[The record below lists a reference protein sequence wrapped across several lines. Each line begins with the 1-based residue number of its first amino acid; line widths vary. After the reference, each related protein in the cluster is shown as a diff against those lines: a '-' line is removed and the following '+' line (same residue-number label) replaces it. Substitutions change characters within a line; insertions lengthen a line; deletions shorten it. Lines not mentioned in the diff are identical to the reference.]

1 MANLS
6 EELPP
11 DTTWNRE
18 FPVLTENT
26 DLRISCAR
34 GQPIP
39 LIQEQDLQVGPRP
52 GQTPYTNKT
61 AMGVVKTFVANVVPA
76 VIKPMRVLWN
86 EIIGFFF
93 LVFGV
98 IFGFSVVR
106 RFRSFD
112 GDPSELF
119 GLVSSALFVAMLLGY
134 GLYSFLRARK
144 IHRS

>member
-1 MANLS
+1 
-6 EELPP
+6 
-11 DTTWNRE
+11 
-18 FPVLTENT
+18 
-26 DLRISCAR
+26 
-34 GQPIP
+34 
-39 LIQEQDLQVGPRP
+39 
-52 GQTPYTNKT
+52 
-61 AMGVVKTFVANVVPA
+61 MGVVKSFVANVVPA

-98 IFGFSVVR
+98 IFGFSVFR
-106 RFRSFD
+106 RFRSFQ